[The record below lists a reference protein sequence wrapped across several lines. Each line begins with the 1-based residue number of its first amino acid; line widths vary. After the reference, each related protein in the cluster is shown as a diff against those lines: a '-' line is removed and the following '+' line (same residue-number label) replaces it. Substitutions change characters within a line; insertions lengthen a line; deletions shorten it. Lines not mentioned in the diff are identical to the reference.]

1 MNITA
6 IAPKPPETPV
16 IAASAGPLAL
26 YRAMLRI
33 RLIEEEIANRYSAQE
48 MRCPVHLSIGQEATA
63 VGACAALR
71 TDDQIVSSHRSH
83 GTYLAKGG
91 DLNAMMA
98 EIYGRETGC
107 CGGRGGSM
115 HLFDDRVGVLASV
128 PIVGSF
134 IALGTGAALSFRHAN
149 QDRVCIVFL
158 GDGAIEEGIFHES
171 ANFAAL
177 KKLPVIFFIENNG
190 YSCYTN
196 LEDRQP
202 VRPLADVARAHGM
215 PSVQIDGNDV
225 MAVYA
230 ATSPAVARA
239 RAGLGPTL
247 IVADTYRWREH
258 CGPSFDNHIGYRTEA
273 EYLAWKERDPI
284 ATFELRLRA
293 AGIFDQQR
301 HDRFVQQQAVEIAS
315 AFTAAKSAPFPASST
330 LMDHVYA

>member
-258 CGPSFDNHIGYRTEA
+258 CGPNYDNDIGYRTPQEFESWRARCPVETMGANLMAQGTLTKTAQA
-273 EYLAWKERDPI
+273 ELATEIGAEID
-284 ATFELRLRA
+284 A
-293 AGIFDQQR
+293 AFQFAIG
-301 HDRFVQQQAVEIAS
+301 S
-315 AFTAAKSAPFPASST
+315 AFPDPATAR
-330 LMDHVYA
+330 DHVYA

>member
-1 MNITA
+1 MNAPATA
-6 IAPKPPETPV
+6 QKRPAVDGAADPV
-16 IAASAGPLAL
+16 AL

-33 RLIEEEIANRYSAQE
+33 RLVEETIAARYSEQD

-71 TDDQIVSSHRSH
+71 RDDQIVSSHRCH
-83 GTYLAKGG
+83 AHYLAKGG
-91 DLNAMMA
+91 DLNAMLA
-98 EIYGRETGC
+98 EIYGRATGC

-134 IALGTGAALSFRHAN
+134 IPLGTGAALSYRNAN

-158 GDGAIEEGIFHES
+158 GDGATEEGAFHES
-171 ANFAAL
+171 LNFAAM

-202 VRPLADVARAHGM
+202 DRPMADLARAYGI
-215 PSVQIDGNDV
+215 PSVQVDGNDV
-225 MAVYA
+225 FAVHSNTVA
-230 ATSPAVARA
+230 AVTRA
-239 RAGLGPTL
+239 RAGRGPTL

-258 CGPSFDNHIGYRTEA
+258 CGPNYDNDIGYRTPQE
-273 EYLAWKERDPI
+273 
-284 ATFELRLRA
+284 FESWRA
-293 AGIFDQQR
+293 R
-301 HDRFVQQQAVEIAS
+301 CAVESLASRLIADRSLTNDSQARLTGEIKAEIELAFKFAIAS
-315 AFTAAKSAPFPASST
+315 PFPDPAT
-330 LMDHVYA
+330 VKDHVYA